1 MLFGGGSKSLGGTA
15 PLFRSRRAY
24 WPVKRIGPYGW
35 HHVPATPTP
44 TPIWLVDAARTPGI
58 ICHPVMPLVSDEA
71 FESTTYNVKV
81 PPSTTGLVYN
91 IPREM
96 FVHAPS
102 PYINGT
108 VLSRVDISMS
118 SFANTQAAQRLE
130 VARSLVN
137 DYGANYITERLMF
150 VKLNS
155 KPQNITAFLPVRIL
169 DEETNPCVQALQS
182 GNGVAL
188 FGFPKQELIR
198 LFEESGAFP
207 GFARAA
213 DRWTI
218 QNVPYTR
225 ESVLAWNKIYPK
237 IKRKRERVPPWTKV
251 RRWFRLRSIARFWEQ
266 AAAESS
272 GMPGLGRIALESLA
286 AFRAESISA

>member
-1 MLFGGGSKSLGGTA
+1 
-15 PLFRSRRAY
+15 
-24 WPVKRIGPYGW
+24 
-35 HHVPATPTP
+35 
-44 TPIWLVDAARTPGI
+44 
-58 ICHPVMPLVSDEA
+58 MPLVSDEA

-81 PPSTTGLVYN
+81 PAHTRDLVFN

-118 SFANTQAAQRLE
+118 SFANTQSAQRLE

-150 VKLNS
+150 VTLNS

-188 FGFPKQELIR
+188 FGFPKKELIR
-198 LFEESGAFP
+198 LYEESCVFP
-207 GFARAA
+207 EFARAA

-225 ESVLAWNKIYPK
+225 EAVLAWNHIYPTR
-237 IKRKRERVPPWTKV
+237 KRKRVTPPWTRA
-251 RRWFRLRSIARFWEQ
+251 RRWFRLRSIVRFWEQ

-272 GMPGLGRIALESLA
+272 GIPGQGRIALESLA
-286 AFRAESISA
+286 AFRAESISV